1 MAAGKINIQAN
12 DGKIYSLTPEDGASG
27 NVALTL
33 PKEGGML
40 TVDAEVVHKTGDE
53 TIAGVKTLADGLK
66 LQNQNVSPFSGFKNY
81 IINGSFDVW
90 QRGTSQTTT
99 GYGSADRWQP
109 NIGGNGT
116 FTIAKY
122 VGDTM
127 NGRKIN
133 TCAIGLNVVGT
144 TSYVGITT
152 RLEDMMRFAGKTLT
166 LSFYAISDSPTPI
179 MVYYGRYYTSM
190 VYSNAFIVGN
200 GVSGGL
206 IKYSATFTIPAYAGE
221 TYDSTNSFLEI
232 IIKQERTTTGA
243 FRIAQV
249 QLEEGSVATPFE
261 NRPYGLEL
269 SLCQRYYESSYSNG
283 VTVGSASTLGAK
295 YSTTISSITA
305 QGFTFIEPKRVPP
318 TVAIY
323 SPSGTAGY
331 VWNSADIDNGSAV
344 PSNIGTKGV
353 RYLNNPIS
361 NWIANS
367 GITYHYTASAE
378 L

>member
-12 DGKIYSLTPEDGASG
+12 DGKIYSLTPEDGAGS

-53 TIAGVKTLADGLK
+53 TIAGVKTFSSSPIDKDGL
-66 LQNQNVSPFSGFKNY
+66 PITGRSGFKNY
-81 IINGSFDVW
+81 IINGGFDVW
-90 QRGTSQTTT
+90 QRGTSQTTP
-99 GYGSADRWQP
+99 GYGSADRWFS
-109 NIGGNGT
+109 NINGNGT
-116 FTIAKY
+116 FTIAKG
-122 VGDTM
+122 VVDTM
-127 NGRKIN
+127 DGRKIN
-133 TCAIGLNVVGT
+133 TCAIGLNVAGT
-144 TSYVGITT
+144 TSYVGIAT

-221 TYDSTNSFLEI
+221 TYDSTKSFLEI
-232 IIKQERTTTGA
+232 VIRQERTTTGA

-269 SLCQRYYESSYSNG
+269 SLCQRYYEVADSAFQGYAG
-283 VTVGSASTLGAK
+283 VTGEIWGYRQNFKVAKRVTPTLLTKNYGQTNCILSAAGNGM
-295 YSTTISSITA
+295 YD
-305 QGFTFIEPKRVPP
+305 TFIF
-318 TVAIY
+318 TANGIAIG
-323 SPSGTAGY
+323 SFSG
-331 VWNSADIDNGSAV
+331 SLQI
-344 PSNIGTKGV
+344 
-353 RYLNNPIS
+353 
-361 NWIANS
+361 
-367 GITYHYTASAE
+367 TASAE